1 VDQGNLLKTANDD
14 PDQQVKLEKLEKEIS
29 EAEAQYYEAMPYFR
43 RLHVSFF
50 VGLEIDYLRDLID
63 AAFACTILQRA
74 LQLKHAVESSTDPMS
89 LHPVSNTI
97 VPEGIP
103 ELTISPNSSHSIL
116 KTTNLPSSSSN
127 LSQSPGIPQAMDK
140 LIPSASESPL
150 IENSALAPHQNDS
163 KSSLVTSL
171 DAAIPYPSLFSHH
184 LLNRILNM
192 TAPSFSAFS
201 NPLVST
207 PFPLSVNQAA
217 PETIENLFSSFP
229 TKYVL
234 DVLAEE
240 VTLALLDR
248 RTAKMQQILNA
259 VGRPQSLRIISVTRK
274 KPTQKPYVR
283 ARAPISSD
291 ARQMKS
297 LLMSNPWTLLASHP
311 SSKTHHPLPYSGISS
326 LAFPCLVS

>member
-1 VDQGNLLKTANDD
+1 
-14 PDQQVKLEKLEKEIS
+14 
-29 EAEAQYYEAMPYFR
+29 
-43 RLHVSFF
+43 
-50 VGLEIDYLRDLID
+50 
-63 AAFACTILQRA
+63 
-74 LQLKHAVESSTDPMS
+74 
-89 LHPVSNTI
+89 
-97 VPEGIP
+97 
-103 ELTISPNSSHSIL
+103 
-116 KTTNLPSSSSN
+116 
-127 LSQSPGIPQAMDK
+127 MDK

-291 ARQMKS
+291 ARQNEIAS
-297 LLMSNPWTLLASHP
+297 HVQPVDSVSIPPIIQNASPPTLLWHFVP
-311 SSKTHHPLPYSGISS
+311 SFSLPRILMKGLELNRRKSIRSLTFSTALDKFELKMPFVAILVEVQLGTVFYCGPEQQEPPPGYDS
-326 LAFPCLVS
+326 LAIVNRFTTLQEDDGSISFLPQNNDSAVPVFKVFDQAQVGSVRYIIQGADSLPAAHLRTMAQ